1 MTTLVGQW
9 YGALSG
15 DSNGSALLYLERG
28 TSSIQGRILIAEGE
42 PRYGYCLFVNVEADA
57 PQTKARATIESLLNL
72 QARRLEPIQSHAE
85 VAETLELPREVDIDF
100 TIAPD
105 GRMLS
110 AQWKTSRG
118 KSGAAELESFV
129 ADKWSSKPQNV
140 VSWGDFR
147 REVQKLDRHSWVFR
161 GQAAPW
167 SLRTCFHRRGRYDLI
182 RYGNDDVSA
191 LHRAVVSASNQWL
204 QLADP
209 LQHASLLALAQH
221 HGYPTPLLDW
231 TRSPYIAAYFAVRDA
246 TPADSRGGPRIHAFD
261 ARRWQDIG
269 YQTREFTDP
278 VPTLTIL
285 DAVPLWNLRASQQQS
300 LTTMTNV
307 DNIERFIDQIAPN
320 QPTVLRW
327 FDFDPKERD
336 AILEEL
342 EWMGVTE
349 SLLFPGIEGAF
360 RTLARNRF
368 PS

>member
-1 MTTLVGQW
+1 MASLVGQW

-15 DSNGSALLYLERG
+15 GSDGTVLLNLERVAACL
-28 TSSIQGRILIAEGE
+28 QGRLLIAEGE
-42 PRYGYCLFVNVEADA
+42 PRYGYSLFVNVEADG
-57 PQTKARATIESLLNL
+57 PKAKGKASLESLLNL
-72 QARRLEPIQSHAE
+72 HAHRLEPIEYHPEAAE
-85 VAETLELPREVDIDF
+85 RLELPQTVDFEFDIGKSEGVLD
-100 TIAPD
+100 
-105 GRMLS
+105 

-118 KSGAAELESFV
+118 NSGSAQLASFI
-129 ADKWSSKPQNV
+129 ADERSAKRKNAI
-140 VSWGDFR
+140 SWADFR

-182 RYGNDDVSA
+182 RYGNEDVNA

-204 QLADP
+204 HLADP

-231 TRSPYIAAYFAVRDA
+231 TRSPYIAAYFAVRDEA
-246 TPADSRGGPRIHAFD
+246 PADSPGGPRIHAFNS
-261 ARRWQDIG
+261 RRWQTIG

-285 DAVPLWNLRASQQQS
+285 DAVPLWNLRAAQQQS
-300 LTTMTNV
+300 LTTMSNV
-307 DNIERFIDQIAPN
+307 DNIERFIDQMAPAA
-320 QPTVLRW
+320 PAVLQW
-327 FDFDPKERD
+327 FDFDAKERGE
-336 AILEEL
+336 ILEEL

-360 RTLARNRF
+360 KTLARNRF
-368 PS
+368 PE